1 MNQPATWY
9 AKELGD
15 AAYGADHLLEE
26 SLQPLFG
33 EIYARDGSPPE
44 MAVFTRLES
53 EGRLHCEL
61 VVYFSPAAGEV
72 ARKFGAGPCIKPA
85 PAGLTLVAG
94 DERAWSALFPDR
106 GG

>member
-1 MNQPATWY
+1 MSEKATWY
-9 AKELGD
+9 VKELGD
-15 AAYGADHLLEE
+15 AAYGADRLLEE
-26 SLQPLFG
+26 SLQPSFR
-33 EIYARDGSPPE
+33 EIYTRDGSPPD

-72 ARKFGAGPCIKPA
+72 ARTFGADPCGQPA
-85 PAGLTLVAG
+85 PAGLQLVAG
-94 DERAWSALFPDR
+94 DERAWSALFPER